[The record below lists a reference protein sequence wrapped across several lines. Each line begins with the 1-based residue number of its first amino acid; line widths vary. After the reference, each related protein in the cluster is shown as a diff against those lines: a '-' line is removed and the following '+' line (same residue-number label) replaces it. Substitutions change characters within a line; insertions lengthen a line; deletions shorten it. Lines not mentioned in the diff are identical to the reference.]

1 MNQENIW
8 RKNRG
13 KRKSKVYEEGMLL
26 ALFEE
31 KQGSRESR
39 SEQARRRVVEES
51 GGQTVERA

>member
-26 ALFEE
+26 ALFQE
-31 KQGSRESR
+31 KQGSRELR
-39 SEQARRRVVEES
+39 SEQARRRVVES